1 MALWDTTL
9 SAVEVAQT
17 TGIAVEKSPYEFKP
31 GPYSSHTLALQ
42 MLPEKGEGRYVLD
55 VGCGL
60 GYMSELLAA
69 RGYFVVGIEHPGAI
83 LQAASANVQFMEA
96 DLESGLPHLNRT
108 FDFVLCLD
116 VLEHLR
122 EPVKLL
128 REIARTLSPN
138 GRLVASLPNSG
149 NIYFRLNVL
158 FGRFP
163 ADDRGLF
170 DRTHLHFYTWA
181 GWIDLFAAGGFGI
194 RGVQPSSLPF
204 GFALHRAADSGLV
217 LMLET
222 VWHWLSRA
230 WKKLFA
236 YQFVV
241 TAVPRQRS

>member
-1 MALWDTTL
+1 
-9 SAVEVAQT
+9 
-17 TGIAVEKSPYEFKP
+17 
-31 GPYSSHTLALQ
+31 
-42 MLPEKGEGRYVLD
+42 MLPEKGQGRHVLD
-55 VGCGL
+55 VGCGP
-60 GYMSELLAA
+60 GYMSEILAA
-69 RGYFVVGIEHPGAI
+69 RGYRVIGIDHSGAVP
-83 LQAASANVQFMEA
+83 QAASSNVRFLEA

-128 REIARTLSPN
+128 REIGRTLSPD
-138 GRLVASLPNSG
+138 GRLIASLPNSG
-149 NIYFRLNVL
+149 NVYFRLNVL

-181 GWIDLFAAGGFGI
+181 GWMELFASGGFRI
-194 RGVQPSSLPF
+194 ESVQPSSVPVGL
-204 GFALHRAADSGLV
+204 ALKRTADSGLV
-217 LMLET
+217 LALEM
-222 VWHWLSRA
+222 VWYWLSRG

-241 TAVPRQRS
+241 TATPRHGS

>member
-17 TGIAVEKSPYEFKP
+17 TGIDVEKSPYEFKP

-55 VGCGL
+55 VGCGP

-69 RGYFVVGIEHPGAI
+69 RGYSVIGIEHSEAMP
-83 LQAASANVQFMEA
+83 QAASANVKYLEA
-96 DLESGLPHLNRT
+96 DLDRGLPHLNHT

-128 REIARTLSPN
+128 REIARILSPE

-149 NIYFRLNVL
+149 NVYFRLNVL

-163 ADDRGLF
+163 AHDRGLF

-181 GWIDLFAAGGFGI
+181 GWVELLASGGFRI
-194 RGVQPSSLPF
+194 QRVQPSSVPA
-204 GFALHRAADSGLV
+204 GPALKRSEDSGLV
-217 LMLET
+217 IALET
-222 VWHWLSRA
+222 VWYWLSCL

-236 YQFVV
+236 YQFIV
-241 TAVPRQRS
+241 TAIPRRRS

>member
-1 MALWDTTL
+1 
-9 SAVEVAQT
+9 VEVAQT
-17 TGIAVEKSPYEFKP
+17 TGIAVEKSPYELKP
-31 GPYSSHTLALQ
+31 GPYSSHTIALQ
-42 MLPEKGEGRYVLD
+42 MLPEKGQGRYVLD
-55 VGCGL
+55 IGCGP

-69 RGYFVVGIEHPGAI
+69 RGYCVIGIEHSGAVP
-83 LQAASANVQFMEA
+83 QAASPNIRFMEA

-128 REIARTLSPN
+128 REIEHTLSPE
-138 GRLVASLPNSG
+138 GCLVASLPNSG

-170 DRTHLHFYTWA
+170 DRTHLHFYTWT
-181 GWIDLFAAGGFGI
+181 GWTELFAAGGFEI
-194 RGVQPSSLPF
+194 QSVQPSTLPV
-204 GFALHRAADSGLV
+204 GLALKRSADSGLV
-217 LMLET
+217 LALET
-222 VWHWLSRA
+222 AWHWLSRG

-241 TAVPRQRS
+241 TATPRHRS

>member
-1 MALWDTTL
+1 M
-9 SAVEVAQT
+9 EVAQT
-17 TGIAVEKSPYEFKP
+17 TGIAVEKSPYELKP

-42 MLPEKGEGRYVLD
+42 MLPENGQGRYVLD
-55 VGCGL
+55 IGCGP

-69 RGYFVVGIEHPGAI
+69 RGYCVMGIEHSGAVP
-83 LQAASANVQFMEA
+83 QAASPNVQFIEA

-122 EPVKLL
+122 DPVTLL
-128 REIARTLSPN
+128 RDIRRSLSPH
-138 GRLVASLPNSG
+138 GRLIASLPNSG
-149 NIYFRLNVL
+149 NVYFRLNVL

-181 GWIDLFAAGGFGI
+181 GWKELFAGGGFGI
-194 RGVQPSSLPF
+194 QNVRPSSLPVSL
-204 GFALHRAADSGLV
+204 ALKRAPDSVLV
-217 LMLET
+217 LALET
-222 VWHWLSRA
+222 VWYWLSRV
-230 WKKLFA
+230 WRKLFA

-241 TAVPRQRS
+241 TATPGVDHE

>member
-17 TGIAVEKSPYEFKP
+17 TGIDVEKSSYEFKP

-55 VGCGL
+55 VGCGP

-69 RGYFVVGIEHPGAI
+69 RGYSVIGIEHSEAMP
-83 LQAASANVQFMEA
+83 QAASANVKYLEA
-96 DLESGLPHLNRT
+96 DLDRGLPHLNHT
-108 FDFVLCLD
+108 FDFILCLD

-128 REIARTLSPN
+128 REIARILSPE

-149 NIYFRLNVL
+149 NVYFRLNVL

-163 ADDRGLF
+163 AHDRGLF

-181 GWIDLFAAGGFGI
+181 GWMELLASGGFRI
-194 RGVQPSSLPF
+194 QCVQPSSVPA
-204 GFALHRAADSGLV
+204 GPALKRSEDSGLV
-217 LMLET
+217 VALET
-222 VWHWLSRA
+222 VWYWLSRL

-236 YQFVV
+236 YQFIV
-241 TAVPRQRS
+241 TAIPRRRS

>member
-17 TGIAVEKSPYEFKP
+17 TGISVEKSPYELKP

-55 VGCGL
+55 VGCGP
-60 GYMSELLAA
+60 GYMSDLLAA
-69 RGYFVVGIEHPGAI
+69 RGYCVIGIEHSGAMP
-83 LQAASANVQFMEA
+83 QAAPANVTFMEA
-96 DLESGLPHLNRT
+96 DLDRGLPHLNRT

-128 REIARTLSPN
+128 REIARVLSPE
-138 GRLVASLPNSG
+138 GSLIASLPNSG
-149 NIYFRLNVL
+149 NVYFRLNVL
-158 FGRFP
+158 CGRFP
-163 ADDRGLF
+163 AQDRGLF

-181 GWIDLFAAGGFGI
+181 GWVELFAAGGF
-194 RGVQPSSLPF
+194 RMQSVQPSSVPVGL
-204 GFALHRAADSGLV
+204 ALKRSEDNGLV
-217 LMLET
+217 LALET
-222 VWHWLSRA
+222 VWYWLSRG
-230 WKKLFA
+230 WKKFFA

-241 TAVPRQRS
+241 TAIPRRRS